1 VAEEK
6 QERNFECIRTASS
19 AVAPQAKGES
29 KMPTILKRIPDWLL
43 LIVLGK
49 AVGTIIFL

>member
-1 VAEEK
+1 LP
-6 QERNFECIRTASS
+6 CIRARLGDVAS
-19 AVAPQAKGES
+19 QAKGES

-49 AVGTIIFL
+49 AVGTMIFL